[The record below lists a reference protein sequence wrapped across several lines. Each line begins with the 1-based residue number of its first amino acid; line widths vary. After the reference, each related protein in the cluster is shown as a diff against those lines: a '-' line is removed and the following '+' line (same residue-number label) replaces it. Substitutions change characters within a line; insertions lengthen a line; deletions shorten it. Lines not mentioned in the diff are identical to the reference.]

1 MRLYNHIL
9 AAYTIALAA
18 VPAMAGS
25 GNDATDMTADRDSNA
40 AEVTV
45 PDRKDNQQRKAE
57 GSSLTIGACHYGLN
71 VDSNGISEYYETDS
85 SRPPRVSG
93 SVGIASLDF
102 GFNILTD
109 AGYYGLWEGRGDF
122 LDMNG
127 WKSIRVAWEPASVS
141 VALDRKAHVSLV
153 AGIRILAD
161 NFTFSRPYTLVTND
175 AGAAVPLEIDGY
187 VKKSK
192 LTATYIGLPVRLS
205 FLVGNSL
212 HITGYA
218 SGDLL
223 LGGHTK
229 YKKPKVKG
237 TVTCFSPW
245 RISVGGSITYSNLG
259 VYCEYSATPLF
270 EAGTGSDTRTISVG
284 FRFGI

>member
-102 GFNILTD
+102 GFNILTGT
-109 AGYYGLWEGRGDF
+109 GYNGPWKGYGDF
-122 LDMNG
+122 PDMNG
-127 WKSIRVAWEPASVS
+127 WKSVRVAWEPASVAI
-141 VALDRKAHVSLV
+141 ALVRKAHESLL
-153 AGIRILAD
+153 AGVRIMAD
-161 NFTFSRPYTLVTND
+161 NYTFSRPYTLVYND
-175 AGAAVPLEIDGY
+175 MGIIVPEKIDGY

-192 LTATYIGLPVRLS
+192 LTATYIGIPLRLS
-205 FLVGNSL
+205 FRIGDDL
-212 HITGYA
+212 HITCYA

-223 LGGHTK
+223 LNGRTK
-229 YKKPKVKG
+229 YKKPKTKG
-237 TVTCFSPW
+237 NVSCFSPF
-245 RISVGGSITYSNLG
+245 RISAGGSITYSNFG
-259 VYCEYSATPLF
+259 VYCEYGTTPLF
-270 EAGTGSDTRTISVG
+270 KDGAGADTRTVSVG
-284 FRFGI
+284 LRFGI